1 MLKFF
6 RTIRINLLNE
16 GLTTGQAGKTT
27 RYLKYA
33 IGEIILVVV
42 GILIALQINNWNE
55 ANKAAKEELK
65 ILKEMQFNLT
75 NDLKDCEWNINKQQE
90 LANSNTIVLNH
101 LENKTQFNDS
111 LRFHYG
117 NLMYSTTQRRN
128 MAAYDHL
135 KAKGIDLIQNDSL
148 RRHITAVYSERYY
161 FIEKQELEY
170 DNQIQLNELLPQLNA
185 KLIYNNL
192 SRTGYPI
199 DLLSLQNDDVFKGTL
214 RMNVNARLYMMRRY
228 QGLHSDLTQLIKH
241 IKEELSN
248 RT

>member
-1 MLKFF
+1 ME
-6 RTIRINLLNE
+6 T
-16 GLTTGQAGKTT
+16 GKTG

-33 IGEIILVVV
+33 IGEIFLVVI

-55 ANKAAKEELK
+55 ANKATKEELK

-90 LANSNTIVLNH
+90 LASSNAIVLNH
-101 LENKTQFNDS
+101 LEQATPFNDS
-111 LRFHYG
+111 LRYHYG
-117 NLMYSTTQRRN
+117 NLIYSTTQRRN

-185 KLIYNNL
+185 KLIYDNL

-199 DLLSLQNDDVFKGTL
+199 KLLSLQNDDVFKGTL
-214 RMNVNARLYMMRRY
+214 RMNVNARKYMKLRY
-228 QGLHSDLTQLIKH
+228 EGLLTDLKNLIAH
-241 IKEELSN
+241 IDEELKE
-248 RT
+248 RTR

>member
-1 MLKFF
+1 ME
-6 RTIRINLLNE
+6 T
-16 GLTTGQAGKTT
+16 GKTGKPALPVG

-33 IGEIILVVV
+33 IGEIILVVI

-65 ILKEMQFNLT
+65 ILKEMQFNLA

-90 LANSNTIVLNH
+90 LANSNTIVLKH
-101 LENKTQFNDS
+101 LEDKTMVNDS

-185 KLIYNNL
+185 KIIYDNIL
-192 SRTGYPI
+192 KTGYPI
-199 DLLSLQNDDVFKGTL
+199 DLSELQNDHLFKGTL
-214 RMNVNARLYMMRRY
+214 RMHINARKYMKRRY
-228 QGLHSDLTQLIKH
+228 EGLDTDLKNLIAH
-241 IKEELSN
+241 IDEELKE
-248 RT
+248 RTR

>member
-1 MLKFF
+1 MIKFF
-6 RTIRINLLNE
+6 RNIRKKLIKQSKVRNY
-16 GLTTGQAGKTT
+16 AI
-27 RYLKYA
+27 YA
-33 IGEIILVVV
+33 IGEIILVVI

-55 ANKAAKEELK
+55 ANKATKEELK

-90 LANSNTIVLNH
+90 LANSNAIVLSH
-101 LENKTQFNDS
+101 LEQATPFNDS
-111 LRFHYG
+111 LGYHYG
-117 NLMYSTTQRRN
+117 NLIYSTTQRRN

-185 KLIYNNL
+185 KIIYDNIL
-192 SRTGYPI
+192 KTGYPI
-199 DLLSLQNDDVFKGTL
+199 DLPALQNDNVFKGTL
-214 RMNVNARLYMMRRY
+214 RMNVNARKYMKMRY
-228 QGLHSDLTQLIKH
+228 QGLHSDLKNLIEH
-241 IKEELSN
+241 IEDELKK

>member
-1 MLKFF
+1 
-6 RTIRINLLNE
+6 NLLNE
-16 GLTTGQAGKTT
+16 GKTT
-27 RYLKYA
+27 RYFKYA
-33 IGEIILVVV
+33 IGEIVLVVI

-55 ANKAAKEELK
+55 ANKATKEELK

-101 LENKTQFNDS
+101 LENRTPFNDS
-111 LRFHYG
+111 LRYHYG

-185 KLIYNNL
+185 KIIYDNI
-192 SRTGYPI
+192 SKTGYPI
-199 DLLSLQNDDVFKGTL
+199 DLPSLQNDNVFKGTL
-214 RMNVNARLYMMRRY
+214 RMQINARKYMKQRY
-228 QGLHSDLTQLIKH
+228 EGLLTDLKNLIAH
-241 IKEELSN
+241 IDEELKE
-248 RT
+248 RQ

>member
-1 MLKFF
+1 MFKFF
-6 RTIRINLLNE
+6 RNIRKNLLNE
-16 GLTTGQAGKTT
+16 GKTT
-27 RYLKYA
+27 RYFKYA
-33 IGEIILVVV
+33 IGEIVLVVI

-75 NDLKDCEWNINKQQE
+75 NDLMDCDWNINKQQE

-101 LENKTQFNDS
+101 LENRTPFSDS

-170 DNQIQLNELLPQLNA
+170 DNQIHLNELLPQLNA
-185 KLIYNNL
+185 KLIYDNI
-192 SRTGYPI
+192 SKTGYPI
-199 DLLSLQNDDVFKGTL
+199 DLPSLQNDNVFKGTL
-214 RMNVNARLYMMRRY
+214 RMQINARKYMKQRY
-228 QGLHSDLTQLIKH
+228 EGLLTDLKNLIAH
-241 IKEELSN
+241 IDEELKE
-248 RT
+248 RQ

>member
-1 MLKFF
+1 MIKFF
-6 RTIRINLLNE
+6 RNIRNKLIKQSKVRNY
-16 GLTTGQAGKTT
+16 AI
-27 RYLKYA
+27 YA
-33 IGEIILVVV
+33 IGEIILVVI

-55 ANKAAKEELK
+55 ANKATKEELK

-90 LANSNTIVLNH
+90 LASSNAIVLNH
-101 LENKTQFNDS
+101 LEQATAFNDS
-111 LRFHYG
+111 LRYHYG
-117 NLMYSTTQRRN
+117 NLIYSTTQRRN

-185 KLIYNNL
+185 KIIYDNIL
-192 SRTGYPI
+192 KTGYPI
-199 DLLSLQNDDVFKGTL
+199 DLPALQNDNVFKGTL
-214 RMNVNARLYMMRRY
+214 RMNVNAREYMKRRY
-228 QGLHSDLTQLIKH
+228 QGLHSDLKNLIEH
-241 IKEELSN
+241 IEDELKK